1 LAENVKKVEDTKKD
15 PMMEAMINRVD
26 NFVQVELQRRQF
38 GNRYTKQER
47 AGEPIADFQSISL
60 KDYQVYKP
68 SWAIIRALTESAP
81 TGTLL
86 GTSLGLVVD
95 FDDIN
100 MGDKFGSPEREDS
113 IHMGSYMD
121 RQYETANPN
130 SAYISEY
137 GTGGSYRPKPGLRN
151 LSVSYEGSGLY
162 ATINMNIKAY
172 TREQINT
179 LSNQYLVIGKEVL
192 VMFGYSDPSNSSS
205 IKSIVN
211 LKNPDH
217 RSERIY

>member
-1 LAENVKKVEDTKKD
+1 MAENVKKVEDTKKD

-68 SWAIIRALTESAP
+68 SWAIIRALTNPAP
-81 TGTLL
+81 TATLL
-86 GTSLGLVVD
+86 GTSLGLV
-95 FDDIN
+95 DDQN
-100 MGDKFGSPEREDS
+100 SEKKFGVPQGNY
-113 IHMGSYMD
+113 ID
-121 RQYETANPN
+121 RQYETTNPN
-130 SAYISEY
+130 PDYISEY

-162 ATINMNIKAY
+162 SY
-172 TREQINT
+172 
-179 LSNQYLVIGKEVL
+179 
-192 VMFGYSDPSNSSS
+192 
-205 IKSIVN
+205 
-211 LKNPDH
+211 
-217 RSERIY
+217 